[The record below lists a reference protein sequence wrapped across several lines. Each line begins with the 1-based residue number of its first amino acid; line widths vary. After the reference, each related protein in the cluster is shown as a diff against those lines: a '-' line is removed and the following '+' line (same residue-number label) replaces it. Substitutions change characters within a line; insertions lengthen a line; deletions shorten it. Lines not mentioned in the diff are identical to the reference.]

1 MNKSEQH
8 REGQPGGVQS
18 DAIRTGDF
26 TGCLGSEVSAKQTR
40 CHAEITGPL
49 RRKPVSSCGV
59 TGVPAF
65 GTLVSTCPELR
76 QIQEGTELRQ
86 SKTSFLLLPCISGE
100 VAVSRLVKICLHTN
114 QRPEGFFS
122 VC

>member
-18 DAIRTGDF
+18 DAIRAGDF
-26 TGCLGSEVSAKQTR
+26 AGCLGSEVSAKQTR

-49 RRKPVSSCGV
+49 RRKPVSLLWGDSC
-59 TGVPAF
+59 TG
-65 GTLVSTCPELR
+65 LLHTCVHLPELR
-76 QIQEGTELRQ
+76 QIQEETELRK

-114 QRPEGFFS
+114 KRPEGFFS